1 MTDPELPAPERAPT
15 RRERQA
21 LEQRQG
27 RTRLNRKGEA
37 VPRRRRWPWVVGSIV
52 LVLAIAAGG
61 AYWYVQHV
69 RSTLADVQRL
79 GDDVFPGDETDRVE
93 DAAPDAL
100 NILLLGSDSRGA
112 LPTDIAEVA
121 ERSDTIMV
129 AHIPA
134 DRQSVQIM
142 SIMRDSYV
150 DIPGYGT
157 DKINAALSEGGVQ
170 LTVQTVES
178 LIGDR
183 IDHIAVL
190 GFDSFGAITDV
201 LGGITV
207 QNDYS
212 FRPSELRSAYF
223 EKGELTLNTGE
234 EALSF
239 VRERKAFPD
248 GDYQRVRNQQYF
260 IKGMLEKM
268 LEVGALSNPVI
279 LEQLLTAMQ
288 PYMALDNG
296 LSTRTMIDLAGE
308 LGEIPVEDVTFF
320 TMPTLGTGTERGQSV
335 VYVND
340 EWVELLAEHFAAD
353 DLDAF
358 LVKPVEDDA
367 AE

>member
-1 MTDPELPAPERAPT
+1 MTDPQRPDSTHPTSRRA
-15 RRERQA
+15 RQQRER
-21 LEQRQG
+21 EQG
-27 RTRLNRKGEA
+27 RTRVNRKGEA
-37 VPRRRRWPWVVGSIV
+37 VPRRRRWPWIVGSIV
-52 LVLAIAAGG
+52 LVLALAGGG

-79 GDDVFPGDETDRVE
+79 GDDVFPGDDENRVE

-112 LPTDIAEVA
+112 LPTDISEVA
-121 ERSDTIMV
+121 ERSDTNMV

-150 DIPGYGT
+150 DIPGHGT
-157 DKINAALSEGGVQ
+157 QKINAALSEGGVQ

-212 FRPSELRSAYF
+212 FRPSELREAYF
-223 EKGELTLNTGE
+223 EKGQLTLNTGE

-239 VRERKAFPD
+239 VRERYAFPD

-260 IKGMLEKM
+260 IKGMLQKM
-268 LEVGALSNPVI
+268 LDVGALSNPVI

-308 LGEIPVEDVTFF
+308 LGDIPVEDVTFF
-320 TMPTLGTGTERGQSV
+320 TMPTLGTGTERGESV

-353 DLDAF
+353 DLDTF
-358 LVKPVEDDA
+358 LVRPVED
-367 AE
+367 EESE